1 MGSFGQENATATFN
15 ISIPHSLG
23 GGAQAASASI
33 NAITP
38 FYWSS
43 GSGNLRAAQTAPG
56 ESADILPM
64 TVGAAVGPSL
74 DNFEDYGLL
83 PGNFDGYIAFTFESN
98 LGDHYGWVRATGN
111 ADGSEISLTEYAYE
125 TTPNTSILVVPEV
138 SSLAMLALG
147 AGGLSFYRRRKA
159 A

>member
-1 MGSFGQENATATFN
+1 
-15 ISIPHSLG
+15 
-23 GGAQAASASI
+23 
-33 NAITP
+33 
-38 FYWSS
+38 
-43 GSGNLRAAQTAPG
+43 
-56 ESADILPM
+56 M

-74 DNFEDYGLL
+74 DFEDYGQL
-83 PGNFDGYIAFTFESN
+83 PDNFDGYIAFTFESI